1 MRHFLCRAASPVFVK
16 LRGMS
21 AIRINVNIARGK
33 KTPSKSLKCSEI
45 RGPYKMFYQH
55 GNDHS
60 ATISY
65 LSEGHTNVIVSHA
78 KRALSF

>member
-1 MRHFLCRAASPVFVK
+1 MRHILCRAASPVFVK

-33 KTPSKSLKCSEI
+33 KTRSHLKALNVVNCSEI
-45 RGPYKMFYQH
+45 RGPYKMFY
-55 GNDHS
+55 NNHS
-60 ATISY
+60 A
-65 LSEGHTNVIVSHA
+65 NVIVSHA